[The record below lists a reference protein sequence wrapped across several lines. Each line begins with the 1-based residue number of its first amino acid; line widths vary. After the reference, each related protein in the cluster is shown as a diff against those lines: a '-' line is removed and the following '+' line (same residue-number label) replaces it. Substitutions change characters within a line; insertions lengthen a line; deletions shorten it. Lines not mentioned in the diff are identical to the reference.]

1 MVPLLEELPGGQYK
15 VVEDMLRGLEQIE
28 ALDEKYIPAKSLSR
42 EFIGGSPYDNH

>member
-1 MVPLLEELPGGQYK
+1 MLCSFFMASSIPP
-15 VVEDMLRGLEQIE
+15 EDILRGLDKIE